1 MEIVDEN
8 NNQIDNGKGDILAT
22 SLNNFAMPFIRYHTG
37 DMGHIIEEKC
47 GCGRESKLLKEVVG
61 RQQEMLQ
68 TPEGK
73 YVHGAFFNS
82 YMFGK
87 ISSVKEFQVVQVSLK
102 DILVILVPEEDF
114 DERQLNIIESII
126 HSKSHDWNVEF
137 KFVDSIEK
145 TNSGKYKFIVSEL
158 NK

>member
-1 MEIVDEN
+1 
-8 NNQIDNGKGDILAT
+8 
-22 SLNNFAMPFIRYHTG
+22 
-37 DMGHIIEEKC
+37 
-47 GCGRESKLLKEVVG
+47 
-61 RQQEMLQ
+61 
-68 TPEGK
+68 
-73 YVHGAFFNS
+73 
-82 YMFGK
+82 MFGK